1 VRLAIVTPWYGRE
14 LIGGAER
21 HAWDLAHALVRVGAE
36 VEVLTTCGR
45 SFRDDWAANF
55 HRRGTTR
62 DAEGVAVRRFALDPR
77 DRVAF
82 TRVNAALTSMPRAA
96 LRGDRTLLEPAR
108 AQTFVNDNINSRA
121 LLTYLRDQGGSY
133 DAVVFMPYL
142 YGPTLQGV
150 PLVAERAFLIPC
162 LHDEAYA
169 YLEPV
174 RAAFAAAR
182 GVLFNSAG
190 EEETASA
197 IYGPGVLAKSRVAGN
212 AASPVVPPAKPVAPG
227 GFVPQRS
234 RYVLYLGRADA
245 SKNVPFLLAAFR
257 AFRERKPAT
266 SLQLVLA
273 GPRAA
278 PHRGDGV
285 VDLGAVDDA
294 AKDALLTYAR
304 ALAQPSLHESFSRVM
319 YEAWSVRRPV
329 LVHGDC
335 RATALAMEAAR
346 GGWTATTLDE
356 WAGLFA
362 MLDESADA
370 VVDAAGA
377 RGWAA
382 AAENGTW
389 DDVARR
395 VLSAIRERLAPPPAA
410 YVANAVS
417 PALWDGQRPAH
428 ERWAGGGAVLLSIAP
443 LDTAAVRP
451 LLETFVAFLG
461 RTPGARLLIFAA
473 DCTGD
478 ARERLV
484 RERDELD
491 LADRIELVDDAPAE
505 RYAAYRAATLALA
518 LGRPLTYDAAVLP
531 LWFDLPVIALADP
544 VVAQTI
550 EACGIVVDAVQP
562 QRIAALARVIGADPR
577 LRAAIV
583 AEGRRVRL
591 RYAPGAAAA
600 GARDL
605 LAGPASND
613 VRP

>member
-1 VRLAIVTPWYGRE
+1 MRLAIVTPWYGRD

-21 HAWDLAHALVRVGAE
+21 HAWDLAHALVRAGAE

-62 DAEGVAVRRFALDPR
+62 DAEGVVVRRFALDAR

-82 TRVNAALTSMPRAA
+82 TRVNTALMSTPRVA
-96 LRGDRTLLEPAR
+96 LRGDRTLLDPAR
-108 AQTFVNDNINSRA
+108 AQTFANNNVNSRA
-121 LLTYLRDQGGSY
+121 LLAYLGQHGKAY

-197 IYGPGVLAKSRVAGN
+197 IYGPGVLAKSRVTGN
-212 AASPVVPPAKPVAPG
+212 SFNPVAPPQNPVAPG
-227 GFVPQRS
+227 GFSPQRS

-245 SKNVPFLLAAFR
+245 SKNVDFLLAAFR
-257 AFRERKPAT
+257 AFRERRPAT

-273 GPRAA
+273 GLRAA
-278 PHRGDGV
+278 AHRGDGV
-285 VDLGAVDDA
+285 VDLGAVDEA

-304 ALAQPSLHESFSRVM
+304 ALAQPSLSESFSRVM

-335 RATALAMEAAR
+335 RATARAMEAAG
-346 GGWTATTLDE
+346 GGWTARTIDE
-356 WAGLFA
+356 WAALFA
-362 MLDESADA
+362 LLDESADA
-370 VVDAAGA
+370 VIDAAGA

-389 DDVARR
+389 NDVAHR
-395 VLSAIRERLAPPPAA
+395 VLEALRERLVPPATA
-410 YVANAVS
+410 FVANAVS
-417 PALWDGQRPAH
+417 PAFWDGQRPAH
-428 ERWAGGGAVLLSIAP
+428 ERWDDGRRVLLSIAP
-443 LDTAAVRP
+443 LEPSDVRR
-451 LLETFVAFLG
+451 LLETFVAYLG
-461 RTPGARLLIFAA
+461 RERDARLLIFAA
-473 DCTGD
+473 DCTGA
-478 ARERLV
+478 ARETLL
-484 RERDELD
+484 RECAELD
-491 LADRIELVDDAPAE
+491 LEDRVELAGESLAE
-505 RYAAYRAATLALA
+505 RYAAYRAASLALA
-518 LGRPLTYDAAVLP
+518 LGRPLSHEAAVMP

-544 VVAQTI
+544 VTSAVI
-550 EACGIVVDAVQP
+550 EPCGIVLEVVDP
-562 QRIAALARVIGADPR
+562 QRCAALVTLAVSDPL
-577 LRAAIV
+577 LRGSIV
-583 AEGRRVRL
+583 AEGRRVRM
-591 RYAPGAAAA
+591 RYAPWTHGDAVRA
-600 GARDL
+600 
-605 LAGPASND
+605 PALKL
-613 VRP
+613 P

>member
-1 VRLAIVTPWYGRE
+1 MRLALVTPWYGRD

-21 HAWDLAHALVRVGAE
+21 HAWDLAHALVRAGAE

-62 DAEGVAVRRFALDPR
+62 DAEGVVVRRFALDAR

-82 TRVNAALTSMPRAA
+82 ARVNTALTSIPRDA

-108 AQTFVNDNINSRA
+108 AQIFVRDNVNSRA
-121 LLTYLRDQGGSY
+121 LLAHLREHGRSY
-133 DAVVFMPYL
+133 DAVIFMPYL

-150 PLVAERAFLIPC
+150 PLVADRAFLIPC

-197 IYGPGVLAKSRVAGN
+197 IYGPGVPAKSRVTGN
-212 AASPVVPPAKPVAPG
+212 SFNPVVPPAQPVAPG
-227 GFVPQRS
+227 GFSPQRA

-245 SKNVPFLLAAFR
+245 SKNVDFLLAAFR
-257 AFRERKPAT
+257 AFRECRPAT

-285 VDLGAVDDA
+285 VDLGAVDEA
-294 AKDALLTYAR
+294 AKGALLTYAR
-304 ALAQPSLHESFSRVM
+304 ALVQPSLHESFSRVM
-319 YEAWSVRRPV
+319 YEAWSVRRPAI
-329 LVHGDC
+329 VHGDC
-335 RATALAMEAAR
+335 RATARAMEAAG

-356 WAGLFA
+356 WAALFA
-362 MLDESADA
+362 LLDESADA

-395 VLSAIRERLAPPPAA
+395 VLAAIRARLAPPAA
-410 YVANAVS
+410 TYVANAVS
-417 PALWDGQRPAH
+417 PAFWDGQRPAH
-428 ERWAGGGAVLLSIAP
+428 ERWAGERGVLLSLAP
-443 LDTAAVRP
+443 LGASDVRR
-451 LLETFVAFLG
+451 LLETFVAYLG
-461 RTPGARLLIFAA
+461 RVRDARLLIFAA
-473 DCTGD
+473 DCTGA
-478 ARERLV
+478 ARETLL
-484 RERDELD
+484 RERAELD
-491 LADRIELVDDAPAE
+491 LDDRVELVGESLAE
-505 RYAAYRAATLALA
+505 RYAAYRAASVALA
-518 LGRPLTYDAAVLP
+518 FGQPLSYEAAVMP
-531 LWFDLPVIALADP
+531 LWFDLPVVALADP
-544 VVAQTI
+544 VTSAVI
-550 EACGIVVDAVQP
+550 EPCGILLDAFDA
-562 QRIAALARVIGADPR
+562 QRIAALASLIANDPH

-583 AEGRRVRL
+583 AEGRRMRE
-591 RYAPGAAAA
+591 RFAPWAGDAALGRSLPAA
-600 GARDL
+600 R
-605 LAGPASND
+605 
-613 VRP
+613 